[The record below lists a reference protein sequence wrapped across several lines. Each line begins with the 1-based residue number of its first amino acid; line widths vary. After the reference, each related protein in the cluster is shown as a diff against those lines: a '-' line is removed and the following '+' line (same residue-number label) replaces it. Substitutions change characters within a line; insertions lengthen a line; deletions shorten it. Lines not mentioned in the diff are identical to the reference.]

1 MFYIAGIC
9 LFCYIESDDRQ
20 ILQAIL
26 YICSFRSVV
35 QKNSREKTS
44 ETFSV
49 KTKNPLRKNRR
60 GRKNR
65 VTTSKFMHTSRQC
78 TLRRKI
84 NTPFALTDESRRRL
98 LLFFGARLKSVFI
111 KDTAYCLS
119 PADSSLNAFSRL
131 LVFIKAFYNIFLFR

>member
-1 MFYIAGIC
+1 MFYISGNC
-9 LFCYIESDDRQ
+9 LFF
-20 ILQAIL
+20 ILKAMTDKFYGDIL
-26 YICSFRSVV
+26 YSFFPFCCAE
-35 QKNSREKTS
+35 KCGEKTS
-44 ETFSV
+44 EIFSV

-111 KDTAYCLS
+111 KGTAYCLS
-119 PADSSLNAFSRL
+119 PADSSLDAFSRL